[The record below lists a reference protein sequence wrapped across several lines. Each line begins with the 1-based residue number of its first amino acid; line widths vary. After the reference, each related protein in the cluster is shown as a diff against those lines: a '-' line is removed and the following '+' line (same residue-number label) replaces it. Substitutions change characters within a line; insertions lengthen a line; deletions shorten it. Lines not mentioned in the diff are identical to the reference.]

1 MEGLREAPV
10 GLCSHVPTCCY
21 LWLSFL
27 GLVWCPLL
35 YFPASCD
42 CPMWPIGQGPTPEC
56 QPEGE
61 GVPWSEK
68 TLPVSI
74 VLPRGWPRGSQ
85 EGRLWW
91 EGLSLGGS

>member
-74 VLPRGWPRGSQ
+74 VLPRG
-85 EGRLWW
+85 
-91 EGLSLGGS
+91 